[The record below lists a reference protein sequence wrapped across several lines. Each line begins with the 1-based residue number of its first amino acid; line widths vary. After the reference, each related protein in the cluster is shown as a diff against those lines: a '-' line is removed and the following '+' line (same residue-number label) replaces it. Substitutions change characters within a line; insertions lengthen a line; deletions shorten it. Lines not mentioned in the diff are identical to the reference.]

1 MIPVVLIHRGYQDY
15 LKYSILQA
23 CRNNYV
29 YLISDVKINT
39 ELFPKN
45 FELVNIEDYSEGFN
59 NFKNNY
65 EHFNTTPYDFEVFC
79 YHRWFILRN
88 FMLKHNFDVT
98 FYIDSDV
105 MLMSDVEEE
114 WDKFSQYHMTLAHRS
129 AAVSSYM
136 TYSGVDNFCN
146 MLQKIYSEKDGYD
159 FNKIV
164 SHYKVRR
171 QHGLPGGVCDMTL
184 FEYFHYHA
192 ELGGGPGRVGEMM
205 QIIDG
210 STYDHN
216 INAADQDFEFINGL
230 KHLKFSEGKIY
241 CKNLHL
247 NKDIK
252 FNSVHCQGGAKPLME
267 NIYEQCD

>member
-1 MIPVVLIHRGYQDY
+1 MIPVVLIHMGHQDY

-23 CRNNYV
+23 CRNNHV
-29 YLISDVKINT
+29 YLISDAKINT

-129 AAVSSYM
+129 ASVSSYM

-146 MLQKIYSEKDGYD
+146 MLQKI
-159 FNKIV
+159 
-164 SHYKVRR
+164 
-171 QHGLPGGVCDMTL
+171 
-184 FEYFHYHA
+184 
-192 ELGGGPGRVGEMM
+192 
-205 QIIDG
+205 
-210 STYDHN
+210 
-216 INAADQDFEFINGL
+216 
-230 KHLKFSEGKIY
+230 
-241 CKNLHL
+241 
-247 NKDIK
+247 
-252 FNSVHCQGGAKPLME
+252 
-267 NIYEQCD
+267 